1 MANRNS
7 DEEKT
12 VPLSIVFMTLGLII
26 VGAAVVVWVLLPKN
40 SQTLPALLQA
50 AMLPTPE
57 PTTDPQIFLL
67 PETPEATAL
76 PAHFVSAADYVSTG
90 NVGQPQRLVIPVI
103 GLDAPVSTIG
113 LSPVEIDGETFYQWQ
128 VPQDYRAGWHN
139 TSARLGQLGNTVL
152 NGHHN
157 IAGEVFR
164 DLIELEEGNE
174 VIIYD
179 GDQEY
184 TYQVS
189 QIELLPE
196 RGQPAEVRQENARWI
211 LPTDDERITLVTCWP
226 YEDNSHRLV
235 VVAKPATDIASNN
248 E

>member
-1 MANRNS
+1 
-7 DEEKT
+7 
-12 VPLSIVFMTLGLII
+12 MTLGLII
-26 VGAAVVVWVLLPKN
+26 VGAAIALWVLLSISPR
-40 SQTLPALLQA
+40 QLPALLQA
-50 AMLPTPE
+50 ARLPTPE
-57 PTTDPQIFLL
+57 PTTDPGLFLL
-67 PETPEATAL
+67 AETSEAEEV
-76 PAHFVSAADYVSTG
+76 PAHFVSAADYVSVG
-90 NVGQPQRLVIPVI
+90 NAGQPQRLVIPSI
-103 GLDAPVSTIG
+103 GLDAPVSSIG
-113 LSPVEIDGETFYQWQ
+113 LSPVEINEETFYQWQ

-139 TSARLGQLGNTVL
+139 TSARLGQVGNTVL

-164 DLIELEEGNE
+164 YLIDLEEGNE
-174 VIIYD
+174 IIIYD
-179 GDQEY
+179 NDQEY

-196 RGQPAEVRQENARWI
+196 RGQSVEVRQENAQWI

-235 VVAKPATDIASNN
+235 VVAKPTTDIASNK